1 MANATLSTH
10 GGVDALENAQR
21 KTLAG
26 GTSAERKDMEKAL
39 RQRKRRRDR
48 NFVRAKHACCR
59 VALIDKGARIGEEIW
74 GMCGVAVTLSQDF
87 HVDHVTVSSGADGEW
102 EEASAFDAVLTTGEG
117 LPDVFSAS
125 HAIATFVA
133 PPAPKRANRSAISRS
148 PSSKGCPPGPRT
160 ISSVPRRRSS
170 APSRG
175 TSRRGP
181 SPPASP
187 AVAASSAS
195 PSPMRR
201 TTPCASETASTVSAT
216 SAASSGLS

>member
-1 MANATLSTH
+1 MPDQLGLSNSQQITKEDAANTALVGLLASKAAAKKFAKAKGGQQLRQANATLQTLGDVS
-10 GGVDALENAQR
+10 VLENAQR

-102 EEASAFDAVLTTGEG
+102 EPIEIAKPAAVEA
-117 LPDVFSAS
+117 
-125 HAIATFVA
+125 
-133 PPAPKRANRSAISRS
+133 
-148 PSSKGCPPGPRT
+148 
-160 ISSVPRRRSS
+160 
-170 APSRG
+170 
-175 TSRRGP
+175 
-181 SPPASP
+181 
-187 AVAASSAS
+187 
-195 PSPMRR
+195 
-201 TTPCASETASTVSAT
+201 
-216 SAASSGLS
+216 